1 MWTESD
7 LQELLS
13 YESEG
18 PTLSVYLDL
27 DPASGTPE
35 AHHLRLKE
43 ILRPLEDDAEEDS
56 KRVLRYFE
64 QHQAELG
71 RGAAIFSNQKDDFFR
86 SFSLAVPV
94 RSRARLLSQPFV
106 KPLAQL
112 LDSYGHFGVALIDQ
126 QSARFFH
133 LHLGELAEE
142 TSWQG
147 EPVRHTKRG
156 GGSQAQGRRGGTAG
170 QTRYS
175 EEVAE
180 RNLKEAAQIAGQ
192 FFKRQKVRRIIL
204 GGSEANVAFFRDTLP
219 KVWQTLIIGSFP
231 IDMNASVNEV
241 TERSLEVAEKAE
253 HDQEQAIV
261 SQLIT
266 TSSKGGEAVLTLDE
280 TLEAVH
286 AGRVQHL
293 VISEGYRQPGY
304 RCQGC
309 EYLTVQ
315 ELPQCP
321 FCGEAFQQIDDA
333 VEFAVR
339 KVLEGGGE
347 VEIISHADKLDQAG
361 KIGAL
366 LRY

>member
-1 MWTESD
+1 M
-7 LQELLS
+7 
-13 YESEG
+13 
-18 PTLSVYLDL
+18 
-27 DPASGTPE
+27 
-35 AHHLRLKE
+35 
-43 ILRPLEDDAEEDS
+43 
-56 KRVLRYFE
+56 
-64 QHQAELG
+64 
-71 RGAAIFSNQKDDFFR
+71 
-86 SFSLAVPV
+86 PV
-94 RSRARLLSQPFV
+94 RSRARVLSQPYV
-106 KPLAQL
+106 KPLAHL

-126 QSARFFH
+126 QYARFFH

-142 TSWQG
+142 ASWQG

-180 RNLKEAAQIAGQ
+180 RNLKEAARIAGQ

-204 GGSEANVAFFRDTLP
+204 GGSEANIPIFQNALP
-219 KVWQTLIIGSFP
+219 KAWQTLIIGSFP
-231 IDMNASVNEV
+231 IDMNAGVNEV
-241 TERSLEVAEKAE
+241 AERALEVAEKAE
-253 HDQEQAIV
+253 QDRERAIV
-261 SQLIT
+261 NQLIT
-266 TSSKGGEAVLTLDE
+266 TASKGGEAVLTLDE

-309 EYLTVQ
+309 DYLTVQ
-315 ELPQCP
+315 ELAQCP
-321 FCGEAFQQIDDA
+321 FCGEAFQQIEDA

-339 KVLEGGGE
+339 NVLEGGGE
-347 VEIISHADKLDQAG
+347 VEIISHADDLKQAG